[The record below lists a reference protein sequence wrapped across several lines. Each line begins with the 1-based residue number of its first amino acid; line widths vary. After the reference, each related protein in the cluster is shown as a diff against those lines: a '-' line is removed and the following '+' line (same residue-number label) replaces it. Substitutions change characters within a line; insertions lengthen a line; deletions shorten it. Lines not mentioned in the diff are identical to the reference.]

1 MWNFFSRVQLDTNSM
16 QFIFSCSIPYSFT
29 SLTHEIASWTL
40 EEKFPI
46 KVHLCIA
53 WQKIPI
59 VFEICDSLG
68 KELQKEEFDKVEN
81 ECHCNLSFFKLTKPC
96 WIWQPKTTT
105 KKLSRVLLSF
115 VGWCILQYCTGH
127 PVLRIKSRNQANERA
142 RIPRTWH
149 CFSINGPSNE
159 VRCSLTL

>member
-1 MWNFFSRVQLDTNSM
+1 MINKIIHSCLQMWNFFSRVQLDTNSM

-96 WIWQPKTTT
+96 SIWQPKTTT

-115 VGWCILQYCTGH
+115 VGWCSFARFFFQRMKTESFSF
-127 PVLRIKSRNQANERA
+127 PFKSLVV
-142 RIPRTWH
+142 WH
-149 CFSINGPSNE
+149 
-159 VRCSLTL
+159 